1 MVVIKNGNLLDCTE
15 DIIIHQVNC
24 EGVMGG
30 GVARQLALQYP
41 DLEEI
46 YKRHCDL
53 TCNNYNKLKGTIF
66 TVTTADVEKEYKTIC
81 NIFSQESNFN
91 TDYEALK
98 KCLEKVKK
106 YAKYHCKSIA
116 IPYKIGCGIANGDW
130 DIVLDIILEVF
141 GDYDITLYK
150 I

>member
-1 MVVIKNGNLLDCTE
+1 MVKVVKSNLLDCTE
-15 DIIIHQVNC
+15 DIIVHQVNC
-24 EGVMGG
+24 EGSMGG

-41 DLEEI
+41 DLE
-46 YKRHCDL
+46 K
-53 TCNNYNKLKGTIF
+53 NYNNFCSEYAYNYLQLKGEVFIYF
-66 TVTTADVEKEYKTIC
+66 TKKIIA
-81 NIFSQESNFN
+81 NIFSQETNFD

-98 KCLEKVKK
+98 QCLEFVK
-106 YAKYHCKSIA
+106 YFAKQNNKSVA

-141 GDYDITLYK
+141 NDYDITLYK